1 MTKPQQLL
9 LDLPHRAALGRDDF
23 LVTAANAA
31 AVALIDQWPQWP
43 THAAILLGP
52 EGSGK
57 SHLAQ
62 VWRKKSNADLVEAN
76 ELKSESLK
84 LGPQAICI
92 ENLVVGAFD
101 ESALFH
107 ALNLARQE
115 QGSLL
120 LTMQNFVTPKLPD
133 LASRLNALPRVNI
146 LPPDDQLLRGVLIK
160 LFADRQINVD
170 DALVSYLI
178 LRMPRSLAAARQLV
192 EVIDTQAL
200 VEKAEITR
208 PFAARVL
215 THFLGPDLFNAD

>member
-31 AVALIDQWPQWP
+31 AVALVDQWPKWP
-43 THAAILLGP
+43 THAAILVGP

-62 VWRKKSNADLVEAN
+62 VWRKKSNADFIEAATLN
-76 ELKSESLK
+76 SQSLK
-84 LGPQAICI
+84 LGTQALCI
-92 ENLVVGAFD
+92 ENLVADAFD
-101 ESALFH
+101 ESAVFH
-107 ALNLARQE
+107 ALNVARQE
-115 QGSLL
+115 NGSIL
-120 LTMQNFVTPKLPD
+120 LTMQNFITPKLPD

-160 LFADRQINVD
+160 LFADRQIYVD

-178 LRMPRSLAAARQLV
+178 LRMPRSLAAARNLV

-215 THFLGPDLFNAD
+215 ADFLGPDLFNAD